1 MTPELMII
9 STYFEILPTEQFFQ
23 KYVFKAEIFI
33 EWFLSD
39 VVVFQ
44 VDYEPLKYE
53 ISCWGSYSRV
63 LATFLRFSFTLLD
76 EIQYDGT
83 FFFHFMPVSHQN

>member
-53 ISCWGSYSRV
+53 ISCWGSYALV
-63 LATFLRFSFTLLD
+63 
-76 EIQYDGT
+76 
-83 FFFHFMPVSHQN
+83 FF